1 MGASQSFSHA
11 RLEACLTSVPHRF
24 ALVEKKLERERELSV
39 QAARDFVS
47 IRPFLPPPSAAPEP
61 LRVLY
66 ENA

>member
-47 IRPFLPPPSAAPEP
+47 YSALFAAPQRSTGATP
-61 LRVLY
+61 STL
-66 ENA
+66 